1 MQLWQ
6 KQNTFSEFFS
16 KFLKSS
22 LNFEHFQTKKTL
34 IAEVFSKL
42 RTPKKMV
49 RSICEKFRF
58 KQSFGK
64 QHAKR
69 AKTLLKFELQH
80 LYHIYS

>member
-22 LNFEHFQTKKTL
+22 LNFEHFQTKKAL

-42 RTPKKMV
+42 RTPKNKV

-64 QHAKR
+64 QHGKR